1 MLVLSRK
8 SEQTIQI
15 GSDIV
20 VTVLSVANGRVKLGI
35 RAPGNVRVLRG
46 ELEEVDSPAE
56 ELSSPPRRVG
66 APSFAVERK
75 PCTIRGGS
83 PKHEVASCLP

>member
-8 SEQTIQI
+8 SEQSIQI

-46 ELEEVDSPAE
+46 ELEEVDSTPDE
-56 ELSSPPRRVG
+56 HSSNPRRVA
-66 APSFAVERK
+66 APDFAVQRIA
-75 PCTIRGGS
+75 CSIVNGS
-83 PKHEVASCLP
+83 PKREVASCLP